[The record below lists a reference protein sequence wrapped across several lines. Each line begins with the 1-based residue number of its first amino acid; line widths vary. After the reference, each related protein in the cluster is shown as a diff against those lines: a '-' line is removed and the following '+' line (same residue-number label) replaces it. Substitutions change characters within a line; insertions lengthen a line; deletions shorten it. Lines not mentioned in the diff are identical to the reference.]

1 MTDTTRALA
10 RYVLASDFDAVPEAV
25 RHEAVRSLIN
35 WTGCA
40 IAGAHHR
47 TVETAMAALAPFSG
61 PAQAQIV
68 GRGERLD
75 ILNAALINGM
85 ASAVLDFDATQFKHT
100 NIHPS
105 GPVLPAVLA
114 LSELKPT
121 PGAEALH
128 AFLLGVE
135 IACRL
140 ANVVFGPANPG
151 WHVTGAVGAIGAAA
165 AAGRLLGLDE
175 DRMVAAFGIA
185 ATQPGGLR
193 EMYGTM
199 CKSFTPGRASANGLM
214 AALLAEKG
222 FDSAARP
229 IEGGMGL
236 AKVLAGATELGGL
249 TEGLGEEFEISFN
262 IYKPFA
268 CAIVLHPIA
277 DGCIGLKQ
285 AHGIE
290 ARDIE
295 KVALRVNPNVLVL
308 AGKEEPV
315 SGLEGK
321 FSFTHATALAV
332 VKGAA
337 GEAEFGDD
345 LLADPEIAALRPRVG
360 ATADNAIRKD
370 EAHIAITLT
379 DGREL
384 ARHVTHALGS
394 LENPMSDAD
403 IAAKFKSLAAGV
415 LAPRRVDSLLEMCW
429 DAASLDDA
437 GAIAR
442 ATAPDS

>member
-10 RYVLASDFDAVPEAV
+10 RYVLASNFDATPEAV

-40 IAGAHHR
+40 IAGANHA
-47 TVETAMAALAPFSG
+47 TVETAMAALVPFSG

-75 ILNAALINGM
+75 ILNATLINGM
-85 ASAVLDFDATQFKHT
+85 ASAVLDFDSTQFKHT

-114 LSELKPT
+114 LSELRPT
-121 PGAEALH
+121 TGAEALH

-140 ANVVFGPANPG
+140 ANVLFGRQNPG

-175 DRMVAAFGIA
+175 DKMIAAFGIA

-199 CKSFTPGRASANGLM
+199 CKSFTPGRAAANGLL

-229 IEGGMGL
+229 IEGEMGL
-236 AKVLAGATELGGL
+236 AKVLAGATELSGL

-277 DGCIGLKQ
+277 DGCIGLKNE
-285 AHGIE
+285 HGLK
-290 ARDIE
+290 ARDID
-295 KVALRVNPNVLVL
+295 KVALRVNPNVLKL
-308 AGKEEPV
+308 AGKVEPRT
-315 SGLEGK
+315 GLEGK
-321 FSFTHATALAV
+321 FSFTHATALAI
-332 VKGAA
+332 VKGAG
-337 GEAEFGDD
+337 GEGEFGDE
-345 LLADPEIAALRPRVG
+345 LLADPEVAALRRRVS
-360 ATADNAIRKD
+360 ATPDNAIRKD

-384 ARHVTHALGS
+384 TRHVTHALGS

-403 IAAKFKSLAAGV
+403 IAAKFNSLAAGV
-415 LAPRRVDSLLEMCW
+415 LAPERIDGLLKMCW
-429 DAASLDDA
+429 DVAEIEDA

-442 ATAPDS
+442 ATAP

>member
-1 MTDTTRALA
+1 MTGTTRTLA
-10 RYVLASDFDAVPEAV
+10 RYVLASDFDATPEAV

-40 IAGAHHR
+40 IAGAHHA
-47 TVETAMAALAPFSG
+47 TVETAMAALIPFSG

-68 GRGERLD
+68 GRAERLD
-75 ILNAALINGM
+75 ILSAALINGM
-85 ASAVLDFDATQFKHT
+85 ASAVLDFDSTQFKHT

-114 LSELKPT
+114 LSEFKPT
-121 PGAEALH
+121 SGAEALH

-175 DRMVAAFGIA
+175 DKMVAALGIA

-199 CKSFTPGRASANGLM
+199 CKSFTPGRAAGNGLM

-229 IEGGMGL
+229 IEGSMGL
-236 AKVLAGATELGGL
+236 AKVLAGATELSGL

-277 DGCIGLKQ
+277 DGCIGLRN
-285 AHGIE
+285 AHGLK
-290 ARDIE
+290 AADID
-295 KVALRVNPNVLVL
+295 KVALRVNPNVLKL

-315 SGLEGK
+315 TGLEGK
-321 FSFTHATALAV
+321 FSFTHATALAIV
-332 VKGAA
+332 HGAA
-337 GEAEFGDD
+337 GEAEFGDEP
-345 LLADPEIAALRPRVG
+345 LADPEVAALRPRIS
-360 ATADNAIRKD
+360 ATPDDAIAKD
-370 EAHIAITLT
+370 EVHIAITLA
-379 DGREL
+379 DGRVL
-384 ARHVTHALGS
+384 ARHVEHALGS

-403 IAAKFKSLAAGV
+403 IAAKFRSLAAGV
-415 LAPRRVDSLLEMCW
+415 LTQTRIDGLLKMCW
-429 DAASLDDA
+429 DAAELEDA

-442 ATAPDS
+442 ATAP